1 MGRPPLKIG
10 TFGEIFTKRET
21 AENVKPEKWRAS
33 TRYRA
38 LDGRTRQMER
48 YSTTEKKAIKR
59 LKDDLADVLGSKTT
73 LTASS
78 RFEAVAKVYLDKV
91 QRNQVGTTYDRYKT
105 RLNLHANPAF
115 GGLTIRECTAG
126 RFKAGFDAM
135 ERAGLSA
142 ATRRGIRTVV
152 SGVMQEAVDEELI
165 DANPVRS
172 MAKIKGGRSKKA
184 VAYDAVQLVDFL
196 AKVDADKRALRS
208 DLPDLLRFLFGT
220 GARFGEALA
229 VRWRDLNLTDE
240 PMHVVDDD
248 GEDVVIP
255 ARGLSFNG
263 NIVYVSGKGLV
274 RHSGKTYASTGEM
287 VIPEFLYMLLLVRRP
302 IGAGLNDPVFPSETL
317 GWKHPSNV
325 QRSVRRLR
333 ERIEYPKFTTHIGR
347 KSVATILD
355 QKGHSAREIA
365 AILRH
370 SKPSMT
376 QDVYMA
382 KGEPNPRAAAT
393 LDGLH
398 RAS

>member
-10 TFGEIFTKRET
+10 TFGEIFTKRES
-21 AENVKPEKWRAS
+21 AEGVKPETWRAS
-33 TRYRA
+33 ARYRA

-48 YSTTEKKAIKR
+48 RSTTENKATKR
-59 LKDDLADVLGSKTT
+59 LKDDLADLLGSKTA
-73 LTASS
+73 LTAGS
-78 RFEAVAKVYLDKV
+78 RFEALAKVYLKNV
-91 QRNQVGTTYDRYKT
+91 EQRRVGTTYDRYKT
-105 RLNLHANPAF
+105 RLNKHAIPAF
-115 GGLTIRECTAG
+115 GGLTIRECTAS

-135 ERAGLSA
+135 ERGGLSA

-172 MAKIKGGRSKKA
+172 MSRIEGGRSKKV
-184 VAYDAVQLVDFL
+184 VAYDATQIADFFS
-196 AKVDADKRALRS
+196 KVDADKRALRS
-208 DLPDLLRFLFGT
+208 DLPDLLRFIFGT

-240 PMHVVDDD
+240 PLHVTDDD
-248 GEDVVIP
+248 GEDLVIP
-255 ARGLSFNG
+255 PRGLSFNG

-287 VIPEFLYMLLLVRRP
+287 VIPEFLYMLLLVRKP
-302 IGAGLNDPVFPSETL
+302 VGAGLADPVFPSEVL
-317 GWKHPSNV
+317 GWRHPSNV

-333 ERIEYPKFTTHIGR
+333 ERIGYPKFKTHIGR

-370 SKPSMT
+370 ARPSMT

-382 KGEPNPRAAAT
+382 KGEPNEAAAAT
-393 LDGLH
+393 LDRFH
-398 RAS
+398 RAG